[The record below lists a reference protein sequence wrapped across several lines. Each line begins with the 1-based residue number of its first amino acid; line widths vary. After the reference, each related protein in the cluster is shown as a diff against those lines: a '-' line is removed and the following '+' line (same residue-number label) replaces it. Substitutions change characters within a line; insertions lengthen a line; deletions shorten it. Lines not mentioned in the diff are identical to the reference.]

1 MSAAAPSGDRAPP
14 EGFHPHQH
22 RSPLTD
28 PWEPLYIARGETGL
42 DLGLYLRPEHTNRR
56 GMAHGGLIAAL
67 ADNTM
72 GMACH
77 VAAKARG
84 FEPGSLVTASLQ
96 VDYFGRAELGQWMV
110 FAPTF
115 IKLGKTLSFASLQVT
130 ADGKPVAKAS
140 AVFATS

>member
-1 MSAAAPSGDRAPP
+1 MSADAASEREPP
-14 EGFHPHQH
+14 EGFHRHQH
-22 RSPLTD
+22 SSPLTD
-28 PWEPLYIARGETGL
+28 PWEPLYVARGETGP
-42 DLGLYLRPEHTNRR
+42 DLGLYLRREHTNRR

-84 FEPGSLVTASLQ
+84 FEPGSLVTASMQ
-96 VDYFGRAELGQWMV
+96 VDYFGRAELGQWIV

-130 ADGKPVAKAS
+130 ADGKPIAKAS
-140 AVFATS
+140 AVFAST